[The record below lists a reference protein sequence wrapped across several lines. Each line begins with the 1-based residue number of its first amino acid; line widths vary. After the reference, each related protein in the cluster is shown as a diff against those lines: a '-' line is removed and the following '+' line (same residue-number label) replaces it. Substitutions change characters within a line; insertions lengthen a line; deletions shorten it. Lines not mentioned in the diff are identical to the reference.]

1 MTDPAGLAREL
12 AEAGVAGLTIVW
24 ADNNGIP
31 RSRTVPVQ
39 AVEATAR
46 RGVGATP
53 LLAVFDTHD
62 AITYAYEGLSTPS
75 GDVRHIPVL
84 DRAVPLAGQPSLAWA
99 PSRVV
104 DADGVPWALDPR
116 GALEAQVAAAAEAGP
131 GGDRG
136 LRDRVLRRD
145 STRTSRSPRTA
156 APPTARTRCC
166 QVDELVTDLLRD
178 LDSNGADDRPAP
190 RRVRPGAGRAEP
202 RRHRPDERGRR
213 PAARPP
219 DDPRGRAVQR
229 PARELRA
236 AHHLGGRR
244 AGLAPAHVR
253 GARRAQ
259 PARRRSVGRG
269 RELDRRAAAGAAA
282 RSPP

>member
-62 AITYAYEGLSTPS
+62 AITFAYEGLSTPS
-75 GDVRHIPVL
+75 GDVRHLPVV

-116 GALEAQVAAAAEAGP
+116 GALEAQVAAAADHCCDALVLSLSGQGGRAYAETLLAAADFLAGDSLAP
-131 GGDRG
+131 LPAAG
-136 LRDRVLRRD
+136 LGTGSSLRRRCAMVLGGKL
-145 STRTSRSPRTA
+145 SSRLGWPGAVVVLALAALARQRQNRSRS
-156 APPTARTRCC
+156 
-166 QVDELVTDLLRD
+166 
-178 LDSNGADDRPAP
+178 
-190 RRVRPGAGRAEP
+190 
-202 RRHRPDERGRR
+202 
-213 PAARPP
+213 
-219 DDPRGRAVQR
+219 
-229 PARELRA
+229 
-236 AHHLGGRR
+236 
-244 AGLAPAHVR
+244 
-253 GARRAQ
+253 
-259 PARRRSVGRG
+259 
-269 RELDRRAAAGAAA
+269 
-282 RSPP
+282 